1 MSNHLSELCK
11 GTEVGPIEES
21 LRRIFPSA
29 LSADDNDGT
38 NSTNNNDNEVNHDN
52 EEEGGVDKKS
62 SSDETSGTHAQMRRV
77 FRSIWSHRDGDGRTA
92 LHWAVAVRNF
102 PLAQTLLRGPHFA
115 LACSE
120 DTEGVSP
127 FATACMVG
135 APESFLAELLAA
147 SAEQRMWKLAQEKNE
162 NENENEKKNGDGAPE
177 ALTSTGNEAV
187 TDSIDLHKVAIA
199 DQPDSHGNTPLLYAA
214 GRGNLAL
221 VRYLLQL
228 GASIDHQNKRGQ
240 SALHRAAN
248 RGSLDLVEELIASSK
263 KKHNSAEHRRW
274 MNLQDYR
281 GDTALFYASMDNNEE
296 LGRYLLRH
304 GADRDIRNKDG
315 KEFWEV

>member
-1 MSNHLSELCK
+1 M
-11 GTEVGPIEES
+11 P
-21 LRRIFPSA
+21 
-29 LSADDNDGT
+29 
-38 NSTNNNDNEVNHDN
+38 
-52 EEEGGVDKKS
+52 
-62 SSDETSGTHAQMRRV
+62 RV
-77 FRSIWSHRDGDGRTA
+77 FSGIWSYRDADGRTA

-102 PLAQTLLRGPHFA
+102 SLATALLRPPHEA

-135 APESFLAELLAA
+135 APEAFLSELLAVA
-147 SAEQRMWKLAQEKNE
+147 AAQRMWRVAQEETKRE
-162 NENENEKKNGDGAPE
+162 NDSDNNNNNNNSEDGAGGP
-177 ALTSTGNEAV
+177 ANSSGNEEGKEGSG
-187 TDSIDLHKVAIA
+187 TDDIMLHKVAIA
-199 DQPDSHGNTPLLYAA
+199 DQADSHGNTPLLYAA
-214 GRGNLAL
+214 GRGNLTL

-228 GASIDHQNKRGQ
+228 GASINHQNKRGQ
-240 SALHRAAN
+240 SVLHRAAN
-248 RGSLDLVEELIASSK
+248 RGSLDLVEELIATSK
-263 KKHNSAEHRRW
+263 KSHSSTEHRRW